1 MVEREE
7 RLEQNQELFNRAN
20 ERFAELVEDRVEIDQ
35 LVPFLCECSD
45 EVCFATVTL
54 TPLEF
59 EKLHEGDKRYVMLAG
74 HLMAEG
80 ERVIDERGDLL
91 VTEKA

>member
-1 MVEREE
+1 MR
-7 RLEQNQELFNRAN
+7 NQELFNRAN
-20 ERFAELVEDRVEIDQ
+20 ERLAELVEDRVVPEQ

-45 EVCFATVTL
+45 EACFETVTL

-80 ERVIDERGDLL
+80 ERVVRDRGDVF
-91 VTEKA
+91 VTEKE